1 MKRYESLKEKFNQN
15 IFCKGGGGFLGKAL
29 GSLTGGLIGRDPN
42 KEVKREMEKQREAEQ
57 RRIGEIE
64 KKEKIEKDF
73 SDKFMADSKTLEGA
87 SLQLQTTPLQKT
99 NVDYTKSIK
108 VDNEKEEDKPSQKTN
123 VDYTKSIKVADEK
136 EEDKLKKMFK
146 R

>member
-15 IFCKGGGGFLGKAL
+15 IFCKGGGGGFIGNVL

-42 KEVKREMEKQREAEQ
+42 KEVKREMERQREAEQ
-57 RRIGEIE
+57 KRIKEIE

-73 SDKFMADSKTLEGA
+73 SDKFTADSKTLEGA
-87 SLQLQTTPLQKT
+87 SLQLQTTPSQKT

-108 VDNEKEEDKPSQKTN
+108 VD
-123 VDYTKSIKVADEK
+123 DES

>member
-99 NVDYTKSIK
+99 NVDDTTS
-108 VDNEKEEDKPSQKTN
+108 V
-123 VDYTKSIKVADEK
+123 KVADEK

>member
-108 VDNEKEEDKPSQKTN
+108 V
-123 VDYTKSIKVADEK
+123 ADEK